1 MDLLDFAVHSCLAL
15 QVLTVQPL
23 DELVSWLFTPEIRV
37 MAITEVELAVRRGV
51 IADPPAAWLM
61 TVVLLH
67 QLVDACGDC
76 AENAEL
82 FKVRAESRP
91 EPVIR
96 AGLVDGARV
105 HLEPVADKPHVL
117 KLYDRARYG
126 RACQAGYDNRTP
138 LQRCSPPS
146 RRPCAAPEAYGPTP
160 DSGPCFSQPTAGLL
174 RHSLLQSAAS
184 GARRCGA
191 RAR

>member
-1 MDLLDFAVHSCLAL
+1 
-15 QVLTVQPL
+15 
-23 DELVSWLFTPEIRV
+23 

-61 TVVLLH
+61 TVVLPH
-67 QLVDACGDC
+67 ELVDGGADR
-76 AENAEL
+76 AEDAEL